1 MINEALDL
9 FFELKQEIRKKEE
22 EYRIKCKKLDLD
34 SDEKAFNKLINYID
48 SLAISEEEK
57 EVLQS
62 YIYTWFDFHEQ
73 NY

>member
-9 FFELKQEIRKKEE
+9 FLEKQQEIRKRQE
-22 EYRIKCKKLDLD
+22 EYIIKCKKLDLD
-34 SDEKAFNKLINYID
+34 SDKKAFNKLTNYID